1 MTNYQGYAK
10 EIDGEFVFDNKRE
23 LSSYLEQN
31 RNKKFVITIKRET
44 GVRSGTQNSALH
56 LYFTLIAEALNLGGY
71 TVQIVLKEKVE
82 LDWDSDKVKELLWRP
97 AQQAILK
104 KDSTTQLSK
113 IEDIDNV
120 YEHLNRHLSEKF
132 GIHIP
137 FPSLTNK

>member
-113 IEDIDNV
+113 IGDIDNV